1 MVSLMR
7 SRQLH
12 HMILNEEHTKILE
25 NDILKFGGKETDYKH
40 RVRDIIYDDS
50 KNRVLLLF
58 EKDIVL
64 KDEEYAYWIGILEP
78 LN

>member
-1 MVSLMR
+1 MR

-12 HMILNEEHTKILE
+12 HITLNNNHDSILTH
-25 NDILKFGGKETDYKH
+25 DILKFGGKETDYKH

-58 EKDIVL
+58 EKDIQS
-64 KDEEYAYWIGILEP
+64 KDEEYAYWIGILEF